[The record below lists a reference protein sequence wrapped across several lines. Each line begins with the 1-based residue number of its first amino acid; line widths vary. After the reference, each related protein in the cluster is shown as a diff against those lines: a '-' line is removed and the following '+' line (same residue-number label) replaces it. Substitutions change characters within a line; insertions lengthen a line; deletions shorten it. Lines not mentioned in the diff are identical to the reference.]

1 MKAISIIR
9 GRGQL
14 TIPDSIRK
22 TLNWANP
29 MSAITISVINPEEI
43 TIRPHHHQKEVDWDK
58 LWKQIK
64 RVRSFKGKGQGNLS
78 KFIAEDREAR
88 R

>member
-1 MKAISIIR
+1 MNAVSIIR

-22 TLNWANP
+22 TLNWVSP
-29 MSAITISVINPEEI
+29 MSAVTISVVKPDEI
-43 TIRPHHHQKEVDWDK
+43 VIRPHQTQIDWDE
-58 LWKQIK
+58 LWARIK
-64 RVRSFKGKGQGNLS
+64 RVRSFKGNGQGNLS
-78 KFIAEDREAR
+78 AFIINDRENR

>member
-22 TLNWANP
+22 TVKWAGP
-29 MSAITISVINPEEI
+29 MSAVSITVVKPNQIIIQPQHAYI
-43 TIRPHHHQKEVDWDK
+43 DWDDI
-58 LWKQIK
+58 WAGIK
-64 RVRSFKGKGQGNLS
+64 HARAISGKSRAISAVEFLQ
-78 KFIAEDREAR
+78 KDRASH
-88 R
+88 